1 MMPSFDTPAWALF
14 VLPVALLAWRTRSG
28 AAVTQGLRLCL
39 LLLLALALAGPR
51 WEQSARGLDLVVVVD
66 RSLSVGGEADSAG
79 LELVRLAEDARGP
92 GDRVAVVAFAAEAR
106 IESLPDF
113 DQRLQRLSPLEN
125 REGSDL
131 AQALE
136 RAAELVPASRPGAIL
151 LASDGYA
158 SDSEAL
164 DASARRLAARGI
176 RVFTRELARSGAAD
190 LAVERIELPERVEV
204 GQAFQFAVWVR
215 ADAATRRDFQLRRGE
230 RLLSSGLRD
239 FPPGLT
245 RLVFRDVLTSPGVA
259 AYEAA
264 AAPPAGGPDRFP
276 ENDRGL
282 GALAVDGPARVLCL
296 TSDGSNSSLTNALAS
311 AGIQLVVT
319 TPEAAQ
325 VDALLLTGFRTVV
338 LENVDASRV
347 GMPGLMALAD
357 FVEERGGGLLLTGGR
372 ASFGRGGYFR
382 SPLDPLLP
390 VSMELRREQRKF
402 GVALG
407 IALDRSGSMSAP
419 VGNLTKMDLANE
431 GTAAAIETLDYLD
444 HVTVFAVDSAAHVVQ
459 PLTPVDNRGAILGR
473 VRGIRSQGGGIYVL
487 EALEATWREL
497 AQAPQSS
504 RHLLLFADAADAE
517 SQAGCLAFVAKH
529 LSDGLGLSVIALGSA
544 SDSDAAFLEDLARAG
559 GGSAH
564 FAANPADLPRLFAQ
578 EVLTISRAS
587 FVEEATGTQAA
598 PGLLG
603 LGDAPSEPFPPIA
616 GYNLTYLRPAATLAA
631 VTTDAYNA
639 PLLAYAY
646 RGLGRTA
653 AYTGQIGGEYGADI
667 VAWPGFRATFSAL
680 VRFLEGLEPPND
692 LFASARVR
700 GNSVSLR
707 LELGNAAAFDATAPG
722 ELNAPP
728 AGASPAPT
736 APSGDGDGRPTPAG
750 DAASN
755 RPLDSADDT
764 AAETSE
770 GTASETTNKSA
781 NGNRSDAVG
790 ARTNDP
796 SDPTTS
802 PASIA
807 ASTDS
812 VSNNATALPNQARPA
827 GEASAGQAALLEATI
842 LEPDG
847 TRRRIPLER
856 TGALTFEAQLPLTDA
871 GIRLGTL
878 QLADGRF
885 LDLPPIA
892 LPYSSEFSPQSDPDA
907 GRRTL
912 ARLAEATGGQA
923 LASADQLFKT
933 PVTGTRSEP
942 LLRPLLLF
950 ALLLFLLEIAGRR
963 LSLWSNLEARLAAL
977 KPAGRSQDV
986 AAARRPAPGVPQTDP
1001 KLPVPA
1007 ASGQPTAEPRSPTSN
1022 PPQSNPASSAPAA
1035 GGQAP
1040 ASPPGTPGPANPD
1053 LASALDAARRRAG
1066 RRMH

>member
-14 VLPVALLAWRTRSG
+14 ALPVAFLAWRTRGRG
-28 AAVTQGLRLCL
+28 ALTQGLRLGL
-39 LLLLALALAGPR
+39 LLLLGLALAGPR
-51 WEQSARGLDLVVVVD
+51 WEQRAAGLDVVVVVD

-92 GDRVAVVAFAAEAR
+92 GDRVGVVAFAAEAR
-106 IESLPDF
+106 IESLPDG

-136 RAAELVPASRPGAIL
+136 RAAELLPASRPGAIL
-151 LASDGYA
+151 LASDGQA

-164 DASARRLAARGI
+164 DATARRLAARGI

-264 AAPPAGGPDRFP
+264 AAPSASGPDRFP

-296 TSDGSNSSLTNALAS
+296 TSDGAPSSLTNALAS
-311 AGIQLVVT
+311 AGIQLVVS

-325 VDALLLTGFRTVV
+325 VDALLLTGFRAVV

-347 GMPGLMALAD
+347 STTGLMALAD

-419 VGNLTKMDLANE
+419 VGNATKMDLANE

-444 HVTVFAVDSAAHVVQ
+444 HVAVLAVDSAAHIVQ
-459 PLTPVDNRGAILGR
+459 PLTPVDHRGAVLGR
-473 VRGIRSQGGGIYVL
+473 VRGIRSEGGGIYVL

-517 SQAGCLAFVAKH
+517 SQTGCLAFVKKH
-529 LSDGLGLSVIALGSA
+529 LSDGLSLSVIALGSPA
-544 SDSDAAFLEDLARAG
+544 DSDAAFLEELAQVG

-587 FVEEATGTQAA
+587 FVEEATGTRAA

-616 GYNLTYLRPAATLAA
+616 GYNLTYLRPSATLAA

-680 VRFLEGLEPPND
+680 VRFLEGLEPPSD
-692 LFASARVR
+692 LFASARMR
-700 GNSVSLR
+700 GNSVLLR
-707 LELGNAAAFDATAPG
+707 LELGNAAAFDASGAAPG
-722 ELNAPP
+722 NPRTLGTGAAPTTP
-728 AGASPAPT
+728 TQAADQLLTSPGDAPGNPAIDTGRDAASDAADVAVLSTSGAESTSSATNSPLDVPTPARRVAGAS
-736 APSGDGDGRPTPAG
+736 
-750 DAASN
+750 AA
-755 RPLDSADDT
+755 
-764 AAETSE
+764 
-770 GTASETTNKSA
+770 
-781 NGNRSDAVG
+781 
-790 ARTNDP
+790 
-796 SDPTTS
+796 
-802 PASIA
+802 
-807 ASTDS
+807 
-812 VSNNATALPNQARPA
+812 
-827 GEASAGQAALLEATI
+827 QAALLEATI

-847 TRRRIPLER
+847 TRRRVPLER

-892 LPYSSEFSPQSDPDA
+892 LPYSSEFSPPSDPDA

-923 LASADQLFKT
+923 LASADQLFNT
-933 PVTGTRSEP
+933 PITGMRSTP
-942 LLRPLLLF
+942 LLRPLLVL
-950 ALLLFLLEIAGRR
+950 ALLLFLLEVAGRR

-977 KPAGRSQDV
+977 QLPWRRGNA
-986 AAARRPAPGVPQTDP
+986 AAARRPARGGRSTTPELAVPTT
-1001 KLPVPA
+1001 
-1007 ASGQPTAEPRSPTSN
+1007 SGQATGPLSNSGSRSSQRDPDGR
-1022 PPQSNPASSAPAA
+1022 APAA
-1035 GGQAP
+1035 TSPASGSPPTVTPAP
-1040 ASPPGTPGPANPD
+1040 ADQD
-1053 LASALDAARRRAG
+1053 LSSALDAARRRAG
-1066 RRMH
+1066 RRMQ